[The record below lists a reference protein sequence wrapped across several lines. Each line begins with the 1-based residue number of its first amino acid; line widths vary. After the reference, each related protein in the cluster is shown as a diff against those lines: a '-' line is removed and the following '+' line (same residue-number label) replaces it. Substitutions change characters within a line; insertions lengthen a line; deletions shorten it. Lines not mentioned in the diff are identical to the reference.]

1 MALIQCPECHKDV
14 SDSAFKC
21 PSCGKTLK
29 KAQRTIIGKVIKW
42 LFILFNI
49 LMILWV
55 IFGLGGAGDIYSSA
69 QSSAEQAGAAIG
81 TGLAIG
87 MIATIWVVGD
97 IIIGIL
103 VLLTRPKSS

>member
-21 PSCGKTLK
+21 PSCGNTLRK
-29 KAQRTIIGKVIKW
+29 PKRTVMGKIIKW

-55 IFGLGGAGDIYSSA
+55 IFGMGGASDVYSNA

-87 MIATIWVVGD
+87 MIATIWVIGD

-103 VLLTRPKSS
+103 VLLTRPKAS